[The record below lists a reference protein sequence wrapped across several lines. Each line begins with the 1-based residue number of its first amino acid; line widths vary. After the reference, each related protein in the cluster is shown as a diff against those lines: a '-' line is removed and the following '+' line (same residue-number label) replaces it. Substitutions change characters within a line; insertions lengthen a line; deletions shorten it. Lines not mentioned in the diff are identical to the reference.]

1 MGSNLDRVAH
11 PPWTFRIARISI
23 FSALSVVGS
32 FIHLPGLVQTVAF
45 DSAPGFF
52 TALFFGP
59 MDGAIVTGL
68 GHLATSSINGFPLGI
83 LHLPIAAGLAGAGAA
98 IGLVNRLNWRGCT
111 ALALAVGTAINVGL
125 VVLAAPVLGWEA
137 TMAFAP
143 LLAFAAGTNALLAGF
158 VYVSIRG
165 KVRI

>member
-1 MGSNLDRVAH
+1 LSRVAN
-11 PPWTFRIARISI
+11 PPWTLRIARISL

-68 GHLATSSINGFPLGI
+68 GHLATASVNGFPLGV

-98 IGLVNRLNWRGCT
+98 IGLVNRLNWRGST
-111 ALALAVGTAINVGL
+111 ALALAVGSMINVGL

-137 TMAFAP
+137 TLAFTP
-143 LLAFAAGTNALLAGF
+143 FLAFAAGVNALLAGF
-158 VYVSIRG
+158 VYVGIRG

>member
-1 MGSNLDRVAH
+1 MYRIRRPS
-11 PPWTFRIARISI
+11 WTFRIARISV

-32 FIHLPGLVQTVAF
+32 FIHLPGPVQTVAF

-68 GHLATSSINGFPLGI
+68 GHLATASINGLPLGF

-98 IGLVNRLNWRGCT
+98 IGLVNRLNWPVNP
-111 ALALAVGTAINVGL
+111 ALALAVGTVINVGL
-125 VVLAAPVLGWEA
+125 VVLAVPVLGWEA
-137 TMAFAP
+137 TLAFVP
-143 LLAFAAGTNALLAGF
+143 LLAFAAGMNALFAGLI
-158 VYVSIRG
+158 YVGVRG

>member
-1 MGSNLDRVAH
+1 MDRIRH
-11 PPWTFRIARISI
+11 PSWTFRIARISV

-32 FIHLPGLVQTVAF
+32 FIHLPGPVQTVAF

-68 GHLATSSINGFPLGI
+68 GHLATASINGFPLGV
-83 LHLPIAAGLAGAGAA
+83 LHLPIAAGLAAAGAV
-98 IGLVNRLNWRGCT
+98 IGLVNRLNWSGST
-111 ALALAVGTAINVGL
+111 ALALAVGTVINVGL

-137 TMAFAP
+137 TLAFAP
-143 LLAFAAGTNALLAGF
+143 LLAFAASMNALFAGF
-158 VYVSIRG
+158 IYVGVRG